1 MKEQGRS
8 LPESVYH
15 KLAQLALHLKQIPA
29 FLRLWEDSQPEE
41 PEAFLDYYDSPFLTF
56 GNDIHIVGDPETE
69 EEFAT
74 ALNYLG
80 LMSSY
85 FVETEEFWQKTAA
98 DVTNRLTYYNE
109 WHKYEVEQEHK
120 VGETSTTYREVT
132 LHHLRVLS
140 ERRVR
145 AMEHTGWEV
154 TQFYRMAL
162 FFHRLVEQAV
172 AHYNETQQLLNLS
185 AQAIYFSSVSSE
197 EDEDGVPF

>member
-8 LPESVYH
+8 LPELVYH
-15 KLAQLALHLKQIPA
+15 KLAQLALQLRQIPA

-41 PEAFLDYYDSPFLTF
+41 PEDLLDYYDSPFLTF
-56 GNDIHIVGDPETE
+56 GNDIHVTGDPETA

-74 ALNYLG
+74 ALSYLG
-80 LMSSY
+80 LISSY
-85 FVETEEFWQKTAA
+85 FVESELFWQKTAA
-98 DVTNRLTYYNE
+98 DVTSRLTYYNE

-132 LHHLRVLS
+132 IQHLCALS

-145 AMEHTGWEV
+145 AMEDTGWEV
-154 TQFYRMAL
+154 TETYRMAC
-162 FFHRLVEQAV
+162 FFHRLVKQA
-172 AHYNETQQLLNLS
+172 ATNYPETQQLLNQS
-185 AQAIYFSSVSSE
+185 ASDGYSDIPD